1 MKNINKVLD
10 ILEQTYPDAKCELD
24 YTTPFE
30 LLVATIL
37 SAQCTD
43 VRVNKVTSEMFKKY
57 NTPKDFSKLSIDE
70 ISEEIKSCGL
80 YKSKAEKIKL
90 TSEKICN
97 EYKPIKDN
105 LIQMLNEVQE
115 HYGYVPMNA
124 QKVLSE
130 FLNVPMAEIYG
141 VVTFYSRFT
150 LKPKGKYNIAVCLG
164 TACFVKGSQKI
175 MDRLKERLKIEPGET
190 TKDGMFSIE
199 ETRCVGAC
207 GLAPVFT
214 VNGEVYG
221 KATVQKLDQVL
232 DSLQNQ
238 KGGE

>member
-1 MKNINKVLD
+1 MEENSVKNHDSQIQCECKCKCGSNQKD
-10 ILEQTYPDAKCELD
+10 EFLENLCK
-24 YTTPFE
+24 
-30 LLVATIL
+30 
-37 SAQCTD
+37 
-43 VRVNKVTSEMFKKY
+43 
-57 NTPKDFSKLSIDE
+57 
-70 ISEEIKSCGL
+70 
-80 YKSKAEKIKL
+80 
-90 TSEKICN
+90 

-115 HYGYVPMNA
+115 HYGYVPMHA
-124 QKVLSE
+124 QQVLSE
-130 FLNVPMAEIYG
+130 FLGIPMAEVYG

-175 MDRLKERLKIEPGET
+175 MDRLKERLKIEAGET
-190 TKDGMFSIE
+190 TKDGLFSIE

-232 DSLQNQ
+232 DELCKN
-238 KGGE
+238 